1 MPRIRKAEAEPYLKH
16 VSPTRTTRGLL
27 DRGMV
32 AIKVQ
37 PGGTA
42 NRIGTTTMLSGLTSS
57 GRSGVANV
65 SSVSTG
71 SADPTS
77 RAIAEMIAERKLTPI
92 FNLGF
97 LSAVKQLLLAHAGA
111 LIPRHSNFVC
121 RFRNFAN
128 SFHNL
133 KFAVNLKLFRHW
145 HSLISFAM
153 IPDLLH
159 T

>member
-1 MPRIRKAEAEPYLKH
+1 MPRTRKAEAEPFLKH

-37 PGGTA
+37 PRGTA

-65 SSVSTG
+65 SSVNTG
-71 SADPTS
+71 SAALAS
-77 RAIAEMIAERKLTPI
+77 LGIAELIAERKLTPML
-92 FNLGF
+92 NLGF

-111 LIPRHSNFVC
+111 MIPRHANFVC

-128 SFHNL
+128 SFNIM
-133 KFAVNLKLFRHW
+133 KFALTLKLLRIGIH
-145 HSLISFAM
+145 
-153 IPDLLH
+153 
-159 T
+159 